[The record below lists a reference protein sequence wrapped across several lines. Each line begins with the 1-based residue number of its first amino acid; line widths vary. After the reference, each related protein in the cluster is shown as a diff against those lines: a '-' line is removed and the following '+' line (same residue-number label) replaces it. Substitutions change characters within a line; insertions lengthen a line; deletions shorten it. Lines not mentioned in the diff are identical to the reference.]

1 MKQFGWLF
9 IGLLVVLPSTQVFAQ
24 ASAAQYLAAGNQF
37 YAAKDYNKSLLYY
50 QAAAQMDPQ
59 NAAAQQGLGNSYY
72 VLGRKQEAL
81 AAYEK
86 AVAINP
92 NNPQLSACVQTLRA
106 QVGSAPP
113 AASTSLGMKVGNT
126 ASAKNFEL
134 GVRAGADVG
143 ASSGY
148 GLGIGGGVSGFY
160 LSDEHLSFGGMINFY
175 SFSNTTNLPF
185 EYINQTPAWAS
196 GSENVSENLGSLE
209 VLAAVKYKFDGNG
222 IKPFLLGGAGLSA
235 LMSSES
241 ITYSYSGGPPEGGT
255 STAPSIPGST
265 SMNPMISVGAG
276 AEFSAG
282 QDMGVFVQGRYSVVF
297 GNGGTFSYA
306 PLEVGVS
313 FNM

>member
-1 MKQFGWLF
+1 MKQFVSLF
-9 IGLLVVLPSTQVFAQ
+9 IAFLMLLPSTQVFAQ

-92 NNPQLSACVQTLRA
+92 NNAQLSAFVQTLRA

-113 AASTSLGMKVGNT
+113 AASTSLGMKVGNS
-126 ASAKNFEL
+126 APAKNFEL

-160 LSDEHLSFGGMINFY
+160 LSDEHLSFGGMISFY
-175 SFSNTTNLPF
+175 SFSSS
-185 EYINQTPAWAS
+185 AS
-196 GSENVSENLGSLE
+196 ESGYYETQSYTLGTETVTSNVSLGSLE
-209 VLAAVKYKFDGNG
+209 ILAAVKYKFEGNG

-235 LMSSES
+235 LMSSS
-241 ITYSYSGGPPEGGT
+241 SVSVSYNSGAPLLSVPST
-255 STAPSIPGST
+255 STPGST

-276 AEFSAG
+276 GEFSAG